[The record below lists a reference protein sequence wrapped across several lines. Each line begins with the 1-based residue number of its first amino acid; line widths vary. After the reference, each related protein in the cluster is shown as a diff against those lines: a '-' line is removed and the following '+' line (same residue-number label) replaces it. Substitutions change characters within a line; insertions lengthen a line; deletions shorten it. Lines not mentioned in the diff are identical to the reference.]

1 MVRPVGQRHSE
12 MKKYNLYSWGVGVAG
27 WVVLLPLLLGI
38 PLPPLPRLAIFAA
51 LAVASKWLMVPL
63 PRGGYG
69 SAGLAVVSAG
79 LVLLGPVYTALVMSV
94 GVVIGNG
101 LFHRR
106 PYLTTIFN
114 SGQNILA
121 VLAAGL
127 TFSILDSRPGP
138 LELRGPLYTGQS
150 DPLLFGA
157 FLAAVL
163 TCNLTS
169 NLLVSGRVARRRG
182 VPVLSVFS
190 GSLAWEAANDLAFA
204 ALGLVPA
211 LIYAK
216 AVPIEAIVLT
226 IPLVLI
232 GYVLMLT
239 TTREQAHRELEVIE
253 RIGRA
258 SISLDLEH
266 LFQTMY
272 DNIRQLMAA
281 DVFYVALYDAAS
293 DTLTYEFLMDSGDR
307 FPRQTQA
314 VTEEVRAILS
324 GRTPHLLQLT
334 SRDLATPDRLPRLG
348 HTDRRSASMVF
359 VPVLHGEQVLGMLSA
374 QSYVQNA
381 YGPRDVHLMGTIAAQ
396 VAGAIDNARL
406 LETSTRSVKHLT
418 SLQRIANAIAGSL
431 KMEEMLAA
439 IMDGARQVLGVDRC
453 AIYLGN
459 EKQGLTNAYAH
470 GLPPEMMDAIQRLVG
485 MPLTNLP
492 FDFAKP
498 VVVEDAEHDPRLAA
512 LRRMVPQDEA
522 AALAA
527 TWQTVKTMAC
537 LPLLYQ
543 GAMMGV
549 LVFS

>member
-1 MVRPVGQRHSE
+1 MN
-12 MKKYNLYSWGVGVAG
+12 KYNLYSWGVGVAG
-27 WVVLLPLLLGI
+27 WVVLLPLLI
-38 PLPPLPRLAIFAA
+38 ETPLPPLPQLAVFAV

-79 LVLLGPVYTALVMSV
+79 LALLGPVYTALVMSV

-127 TFSILDSRPGP
+127 VFSMLDSIPGP
-138 LELRGPLYTGQS
+138 PELRGPLYTGHS
-150 DPLLFGA
+150 DPLFFAA

-163 TCNLTS
+163 TCNVTS

-182 VPVLSVFS
+182 VSWLSVFS

-216 AVPIEAIVLT
+216 ALPVEAIVLT

-239 TTREQAHRELEVIE
+239 TTREQAHRELEVLE

-258 SISLDLEH
+258 SITLDLEH

-272 DNIRQLMAA
+272 DSIRQLMAA
-281 DVFYVALYDAAS
+281 DVFYVTLYDAEH

-307 FPRQTQA
+307 FPR
-314 VTEEVRAILS
+314 
-324 GRTPHLLQLT
+324 RTPQLLQLP
-334 SRDLATPDRLPRLG
+334 SRDLATPDPLPCVG
-348 HTDRRSASMVF
+348 HSDRRSASMVF
-359 VPVLHGEQVLGMLSA
+359 VPVLRGEQVLGLLSA

-381 YGPRDVHLMGTIAAQ
+381 YGPRDVHLMAAIAAQ

-418 SLQRIANAIAGSL
+418 SLQQIAKAIAGSL
-431 KMEEMLAA
+431 KMDDVLAA

-459 EKQGLTNAYAH
+459 EKQGLTNVYAH
-470 GLPPEMMDAIQRLVG
+470 GRPPEMVEALQRLVG
-485 MPLTNLP
+485 MPLANLP
-492 FDFAKP
+492 FDLAKP
-498 VVVEDAEHDPRLAA
+498 VVVE
-512 LRRMVPQDEA
+512 
-522 AALAA
+522 
-527 TWQTVKTMAC
+527 
-537 LPLLYQ
+537 
-543 GAMMGV
+543 
-549 LVFS
+549 